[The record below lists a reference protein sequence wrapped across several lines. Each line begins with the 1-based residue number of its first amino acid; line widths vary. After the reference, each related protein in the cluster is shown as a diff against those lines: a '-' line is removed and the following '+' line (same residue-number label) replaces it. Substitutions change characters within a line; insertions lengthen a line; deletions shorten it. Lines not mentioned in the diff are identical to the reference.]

1 MWRDDLPRHRRAA
14 VPGAARPRPLRD
26 CASSRAAPTPG
37 ESAQQVARVVIAAG
51 GTAGHVVPAIAVADA
66 LQAEGAEVSFLGT
79 RERAEA
85 DLVPEA
91 GYEIDF
97 LRVSGLDR
105 RNPLK
110 AVVAAVRAGRPVGA
124 ARRVLERRRADV
136 VLGGGGYVAGPA
148 GLAAVRMGLPL
159 VLTEADSHL
168 GLANRMLA
176 RRAQRICLAFPIP
189 GRDGGP
195 YVITGRPV
203 PRPVLEAD
211 PTVARRRVGIP
222 EPVDCV
228 SVVGGSL
235 GARSITLA
243 AFGASARLDREH
255 DHVGQPWVLH
265 IVGHRDYPELQR
277 RWDEEGRPERYTL
290 LQYEPDL
297 GDVLAAADLVVARA
311 GGSVMEIAAAG
322 RPAILIPYPH
332 ATADHQ
338 ATNARWMAEGGAAVV
353 IPDGELTGDRLS
365 AAIADLL
372 TDEDRLRQMGIAARR
387 LAKPNAAGRIA
398 QEVLGAANG

>member
-1 MWRDDLPRHRRAA
+1 
-14 VPGAARPRPLRD
+14 
-26 CASSRAAPTPG
+26 
-37 ESAQQVARVVIAAG
+37 VIAAG

-66 LQAEGAEVSFLGT
+66 LRAEGSEVSFLGT

-85 DLVPEA
+85 DLVPAA

-97 LRVSGLDR
+97 VRVSGLDR

-110 AVVAAVRAGRPVGA
+110 AALAAWRAGRALGA

-148 GLAAVRMGLPL
+148 GLAALRMSLPL

-168 GLANRMLA
+168 GLANRLLA
-176 RRAQRICLAFPIP
+176 RRARRVCLAFPIP

-195 YVITGRPV
+195 YVVTGRPV
-203 PRPVLEAD
+203 PRPVLEAE
-211 PTVARRRVGIP
+211 PTHARRRFGIP
-222 EPVDCV
+222 EPADCV
-228 SVVGGSL
+228 TVVGGSL
-235 GARSITLA
+235 GARSINLA
-243 AFGASARLDREH
+243 AFDAFTRLERGLPH
-255 DHVGQPWVLH
+255 DHVGLPWVVH
-265 IVGHRDYPELQR
+265 VAGRRDYPELRR
-277 RWDEEGRPERYTL
+277 RWDEQGRPERYAL
-290 LQYEPDL
+290 IQYESDL

-338 ATNARWMAEGGAAVV
+338 TTNARWMADGGAAVV
-353 IPDGELTGDRLS
+353 IPDSELTADSLS
-365 AAIADLL
+365 RAIAELL
-372 TDEDRLRQMGIAARR
+372 ADEDRLREMGVAARR
-387 LAKPNAAGRIA
+387 LAKPDAAERIA
-398 QEVLGAANG
+398 REVLGAAGRG

>member
-1 MWRDDLPRHRRAA
+1 
-14 VPGAARPRPLRD
+14 
-26 CASSRAAPTPG
+26 
-37 ESAQQVARVVIAAG
+37 VARVVIAAG

-66 LQAEGAEVSFLGT
+66 LRAEGSEVSFLGT

-85 DLVPEA
+85 ELVPAA

-97 LRVSGLDR
+97 VRVSGLDR

-110 AVVAAVRAGRPVGA
+110 AALAAWRAGRAVGA

-148 GLAAVRMGLPL
+148 GLAALRMSLPL

-168 GLANRMLA
+168 GLANRLLA
-176 RRAQRICLAFPIP
+176 RRARRVCLAFPIP

-195 YVITGRPV
+195 YVVTGRPV
-203 PRPVLEAD
+203 PRAVLEAQ
-211 PTVARRRVGIP
+211 PTHARRRFGIP
-222 EPVDCV
+222 EPADCV
-228 SVVGGSL
+228 TVVGGSL
-235 GARSITLA
+235 GARSINFA
-243 AFGASARLDREH
+243 AFDAYTRLERGLPH
-255 DHVGQPWVLH
+255 DHVGLPWVVH
-265 IVGHRDYPELQR
+265 VAGRRDYPELRR
-277 RWDEEGRPERYTL
+277 RWDEQGRPERYAL
-290 LQYEPDL
+290 IQYEPDL

-338 ATNARWMAEGGAAVV
+338 TTNARWMADGGAAVV
-353 IPDGELTGDRLS
+353 IPDSELTADSLS
-365 AAIADLL
+365 RAIAELL
-372 TDEDRLRQMGIAARR
+372 ADEDRLREMGIAARR
-387 LAKPNAAGRIA
+387 LAKPDAAERIA
-398 QEVLGAANG
+398 REVLGAAGRD

>member
-1 MWRDDLPRHRRAA
+1 
-14 VPGAARPRPLRD
+14 
-26 CASSRAAPTPG
+26 
-37 ESAQQVARVVIAAG
+37 VARVVIAAG

-66 LQAEGAEVSFLGT
+66 LRAEGAQVSFLGT
-79 RERAEA
+79 RDRAEA

-110 AVVAAVRAGRPVGA
+110 AAVAAIRAGRAVGA

-176 RRAQRICLAFPIP
+176 RRARRVCLAFPIR
-189 GRDGGP
+189 GRDGAP
-195 YVITGRPV
+195 YVVTGRPV

-211 PTVARRRVGIP
+211 ATVARRRFGIP
-222 EPVDCV
+222 EPADCV
-228 SVVGGSL
+228 TVVGGSL
-235 GARSITLA
+235 GALSINLA
-243 AFGASARLDREH
+243 AFDAFARPERGLPH

-265 IVGHRDYPELQR
+265 VAGRRDYGRLRR
-277 RWDEEGRPERYTL
+277 RWDEEGRPERYAL
-290 LQYEPDL
+290 IQYEPDL

-338 ATNARWMAEGGAAVV
+338 TTNARWMADGGAAVV
-353 IPDGELTGDRLS
+353 IPDAELTPERLS
-365 AAIADLL
+365 SQVAGLL
-372 TDEDRLRQMGIAARR
+372 ADEDRLREMSIAARR
-387 LAKPNAAGRIA
+387 LAKPDAAKRIA
-398 QEVLGAANG
+398 REVLGVVSD

>member
-1 MWRDDLPRHRRAA
+1 
-14 VPGAARPRPLRD
+14 
-26 CASSRAAPTPG
+26 
-37 ESAQQVARVVIAAG
+37 VIAAG

-66 LQAEGAEVSFLGT
+66 LRAEGSEVSFLGT

-85 DLVPEA
+85 ELVPAA

-97 LRVSGLDR
+97 VRVSGLDR

-110 AVVAAVRAGRPVGA
+110 AAVAAWQAGRAVGA

-148 GLAAVRMGLPL
+148 GLAALRMSLPL

-168 GLANRMLA
+168 GLANRLLA
-176 RRAQRICLAFPIP
+176 RRARRVCLAFPIP

-195 YVITGRPV
+195 YVVTGRPV
-203 PRPVLEAD
+203 PRAVLEAQ
-211 PTVARRRVGIP
+211 PTHARRRFGIP
-222 EPVDCV
+222 EPADCV
-228 SVVGGSL
+228 TVVGGSL
-235 GARSITLA
+235 GARSINFA
-243 AFGASARLDREH
+243 AFDAYTRLERGLPH
-255 DHVGQPWVLH
+255 DPVGLPWVVH
-265 IVGHRDYPELQR
+265 VAGRRDYPELRR
-277 RWDEEGRPERYTL
+277 RWDEQGRPERYAL
-290 LQYEPDL
+290 IQYEPDL

-338 ATNARWMAEGGAAVV
+338 TTNARWMGDGGAAVV
-353 IPDGELTGDRLS
+353 IPDSELTADSLS
-365 AAIADLL
+365 RAIAELL
-372 TDEDRLRQMGIAARR
+372 ADEDRLREMGIAARR
-387 LAKPNAAGRIA
+387 LAKPDAAERIA
-398 QEVLGAANG
+398 REVLGAAGRD

>member
-1 MWRDDLPRHRRAA
+1 
-14 VPGAARPRPLRD
+14 
-26 CASSRAAPTPG
+26 
-37 ESAQQVARVVIAAG
+37 VARVVIAAG

-66 LQAEGAEVSFLGT
+66 LRAEGSEVSFLGT

-85 DLVPEA
+85 DLVPAA

-110 AVVAAVRAGRPVGA
+110 AARAAWRAGRAVGA
-124 ARRVLERRRADV
+124 ARRVLERRKADV

-168 GLANRMLA
+168 GLANRMLS
-176 RRAQRICLAFPIP
+176 RRAKRICLAFPIP

-195 YVITGRPV
+195 YVVTGRPV
-203 PRPVLEAD
+203 PRAVLEAD
-211 PTVARRRVGIP
+211 PTVARRRFGIP
-222 EPVDCV
+222 EPADCV
-228 SVVGGSL
+228 TVVGGSL
-235 GARSITLA
+235 GALSINLA
-243 AFGASARLDREH
+243 AFDAFIGLRG
-255 DHVGQPWVLH
+255 DHVGQPWVIH
-265 IVGHRDYPELQR
+265 VVGRRDFPELRR

-338 ATNARWMAEGGAAVV
+338 TTNARWMADGGAAVV
-353 IPDGELTGDRLS
+353 IADSDLTAERLS
-365 AAIADLL
+365 SVIAELL
-372 TDEDRLRQMGIAARR
+372 GDEDRLREMSLAARR
-387 LAKPNAAGRIA
+387 LARPDAATRIA
-398 QEVLGAANG
+398 GEVLEAANG

>member
-1 MWRDDLPRHRRAA
+1 
-14 VPGAARPRPLRD
+14 
-26 CASSRAAPTPG
+26 
-37 ESAQQVARVVIAAG
+37 VARVVIAAG

-66 LQAEGAEVSFLGT
+66 LRAEGAEVSFLGT

-85 DLVPEA
+85 DLVPAA

-110 AVVAAVRAGRPVGA
+110 AAVAAVRAGRAVGA
-124 ARRVLERRRADV
+124 ARRVLEGRRADV

-148 GLAAVRMGLPL
+148 CLAAVRMGLPL

-176 RRAQRICLAFPIP
+176 RRAERVCLAFPIR

-195 YVITGRPV
+195 YVVTGRPV
-203 PRPVLEAD
+203 PRAVLEAD
-211 PTVARRRVGIP
+211 PVVARRRFGIP
-222 EPVDCV
+222 GPADCV
-228 SVVGGSL
+228 TVVGGSL
-235 GARSITLA
+235 GALSINTA
-243 AFGASARLDREH
+243 AFDAFAHLRG

-265 IVGHRDYPELQR
+265 IVGRRDYPELRR

-290 LQYEPDL
+290 LQYEPNL

-338 ATNARWMAEGGAAVV
+338 TANARWMTDGGAAIV
-353 IPDGELTGDRLS
+353 IPDGELTPARLS
-365 AAIADLL
+365 GAIAELL
-372 TDEDRLRQMGIAARR
+372 ADEDRLREMSIASRR
-387 LAKPNAAGRIA
+387 LAKPDAAERIA
-398 QEVLGAANG
+398 HEILEAANA

>member
-1 MWRDDLPRHRRAA
+1 
-14 VPGAARPRPLRD
+14 
-26 CASSRAAPTPG
+26 
-37 ESAQQVARVVIAAG
+37 VARVVIAAG

-66 LQAEGAEVSFLGT
+66 LRAEDAEVSFLGT

-85 DLVPEA
+85 DLVPAA

-110 AVVAAVRAGRPVGA
+110 AARAAWQAARAVGG
-124 ARRVLERRRADV
+124 ARRVLERRKADV
-136 VLGGGGYVAGPA
+136 VLGGGGYVAGPT
-148 GLAAVRMGLPL
+148 GWAAVRMGLPL

-168 GLANRMLA
+168 GLANRILA
-176 RRAQRICLAFPIP
+176 RRAERICLSFPIP

-195 YVITGRPV
+195 YVVTGRPV
-203 PRPVLEAD
+203 PRAVLEAD
-211 PTVARRRVGIP
+211 PTVARRRFGIP
-222 EPVDCV
+222 EPADCV
-228 SVVGGSL
+228 TVVGGSL
-235 GARSITLA
+235 GALSINLA
-243 AFGASARLDREH
+243 AFDAFTHLPH

-265 IVGHRDYPELQR
+265 IVGRRDYPELRR

-322 RPAILIPYPH
+322 RPAILVPYPH

-338 ATNARWMAEGGAAVV
+338 TTNARWMVDGGAAVV
-353 IPDGELTGDRLS
+353 IPDGQLTADRLS
-365 AAIADLL
+365 AAIAELL
-372 TDEDRLRQMGIAARR
+372 GDADRLREMSIASRR
-387 LAKPNAAGRIA
+387 LAKPDAAERIA
-398 QEVLGAANG
+398 REVLGAVDG

>member
-1 MWRDDLPRHRRAA
+1 
-14 VPGAARPRPLRD
+14 
-26 CASSRAAPTPG
+26 
-37 ESAQQVARVVIAAG
+37 VIAAG

-66 LQAEGAEVSFLGT
+66 LRADGAEVSFLGT

-85 DLVPEA
+85 DLVPAA

-105 RNPLK
+105 RHPLK
-110 AVVAAVRAGRPVGA
+110 AVRAAWQAARAVGA
-124 ARRVLERRRADV
+124 ARRLLERHRADV

-176 RRAQRICLAFPIP
+176 RRAERVCLAFPIP

-195 YVITGRPV
+195 YVLTGRPV
-203 PRPVLEAD
+203 PRAVLEAD
-211 PTVARRRVGIP
+211 PAVARRRFGIP
-222 EPVDCV
+222 EPADCV
-228 SVVGGSL
+228 TVVGGSL
-235 GARSITLA
+235 GALSINRA
-243 AFGASARLDREH
+243 AFEAFTRMPG

-265 IVGHRDYPELQR
+265 IVGRRDYPELRR
-277 RWDEEGRPERYTL
+277 RWDEQGRPERYTL

-332 ATADHQ
+332 ATGDHQ
-338 ATNARWMAEGGAAVV
+338 TANARWMAEGGAAVV
-353 IPDGELTGDRLS
+353 IPDDELSSEALS
-365 AAIADLL
+365 STISELL
-372 TDEDRLRQMGIAARR
+372 GDEDRLREMSLAARR
-387 LAKPNAAGRIA
+387 LARPDAAERIAAEVLRAAAG
-398 QEVLGAANG
+398 G

>member
-1 MWRDDLPRHRRAA
+1 
-14 VPGAARPRPLRD
+14 
-26 CASSRAAPTPG
+26 
-37 ESAQQVARVVIAAG
+37 VIAAG

-85 DLVPEA
+85 DLVPAA

-105 RNPLK
+105 RNPLRAARAAWRAAR
-110 AVVAAVRAGRPVGA
+110 AVPA
-124 ARRVLERRRADV
+124 ARRVLERCRADA

-176 RRAQRICLAFPIP
+176 RRAERICLAFPIP

-195 YVITGRPV
+195 YVVTGRPV
-203 PRPVLEAD
+203 PRAVLEAD
-211 PTVARRRVGIP
+211 AALARRRFGIP
-222 EPVDCV
+222 EPADCV
-228 SVVGGSL
+228 TVVGGSL
-235 GARSITLA
+235 GALSINQS
-243 AFGASARLDREH
+243 AFEAFTGPPG

-265 IVGHRDYPELQR
+265 IVGRRDYPELRR
-277 RWDEEGRPERYTL
+277 RWDEMGRPERYTL

-322 RPAILIPYPH
+322 RPAILVPYPH

-338 ATNARWMAEGGAAVV
+338 TANARWMADGGAAVV
-353 IPDGELTGDRLS
+353 ILDSELTATRLS
-365 AAIADLL
+365 AAIAELL
-372 TDEDRLRQMGIAARR
+372 RDEDRLREMSHAARR
-387 LAKPNAAGRIA
+387 LAKPDAAERIA
-398 QEVLGAANG
+398 REVLKATADG

>member
-1 MWRDDLPRHRRAA
+1 
-14 VPGAARPRPLRD
+14 
-26 CASSRAAPTPG
+26 
-37 ESAQQVARVVIAAG
+37 
-51 GTAGHVVPAIAVADA
+51 VPA
-66 LQAEGAEVSFLGT
+66 
-79 RERAEA
+79 
-85 DLVPEA
+85 A

-110 AVVAAVRAGRPVGA
+110 AARAAWRAARAVPA
-124 ARRVLERRRADV
+124 ARRVLERRKADV

-168 GLANRMLA
+168 GLANRMLS
-176 RRAQRICLAFPIP
+176 RRAERICLAFPIR

-195 YVITGRPV
+195 YVVTGRPV
-203 PRPVLEAD
+203 PKAVLEAD
-211 PTVARRRVGIP
+211 PTMARRRFGIP
-222 EPVDCV
+222 EPADCV
-228 SVVGGSL
+228 TVVGGSL
-235 GARSITLA
+235 GALSINLA
-243 AFGASARLDREH
+243 AFDAFPHLPG

-265 IVGHRDYPELQR
+265 VAGRRDLSGAAAPLGGGR
-277 RWDEEGRPERYTL
+277 RPERYTL

-338 ATNARWMAEGGAAVV
+338 TTNARWMADGGAAVV
-353 IPDGELTGDRLS
+353 IPDSELTPVRLS
-365 AAIADLL
+365 AAIAELL
-372 TDEDRLRQMGIAARR
+372 GDEDRLREMAIAARR
-387 LAKPNAAGRIA
+387 LAKPDAAERIA
-398 QEVLGAANG
+398 REVLGSVNG